1 MKSFVVF
8 GLGRFGS
15 AVAKTLT
22 ELGHEVLAIDE
33 NFDRVQALAD
43 KVTTSIQTDM
53 MDDLAT
59 ENIGLK
65 NFDGAVIAI
74 GGNFEAAIMA
84 TIAAKNAGIPLILAK
99 ANSEK
104 HGQILLKVGADEIV
118 YPERDMGSRV
128 AHSIVSKNLIDYI
141 QISKE
146 LSIAE
151 VKTPNE
157 WIGKTIEE
165 LSIRNNY
172 NITILG
178 IETDN
183 ELETNP
189 SSDKKLKVDDILV
202 IVGKDKDIKMVE
214 KL

>member
-8 GLGRFGS
+8 GLGSFGS